1 MSDLYTEKER
11 FIFSYRDRG
20 EEKFA
25 DPMALWR
32 AFRRAQRDLGVDY
45 GELVREGR
53 SLQDT
58 DLSDQALA
66 ERMDRAIEQM
76 ADIGRAVFG
85 KAKLSEDGSGWTDAE
100 ALASLDQFLIWQD
113 NLQGKAETSPSSSTS
128 TAGHPEASADE
139 VALASITPIGAD

>member
-1 MSDLYTEKER
+1 VESVYTEQER
-11 FIFSYRDRG
+11 FIFSYRDGG
-20 EEKFA
+20 EERFA

-58 DLSDQALA
+58 DLSDDALA

-85 KAKLSEDGSGWTDAE
+85 KPKLAEDGSGWTDAE
-100 ALASLDQFLIWQD
+100 ALANLDKFLIWQD
-113 NLQGKAETSPSSSTS
+113 DLQGKAGTSPSSSTS
-128 TAGHPEASADE
+128 TAGPREASADE